1 MSHPAWPAAG
11 VRSLV
16 GLAGFVALGLAVG
29 ALGGMITATSVGAWY
44 QDLAK
49 PTFNPPDRVFAP
61 VWTTLFVLM
70 SVAAWRVWR
79 QGGFAHSRTEMAAYF
94 GQLALNLLWSALFF
108 GFRAPGWAFLE
119 IFLLLTAIVVTAVL
133 FGRRDRPAGWL
144 FLPYIAWVAFAA
156 VLNGAIWRLN

>member
-1 MSHPAWPAAG
+1 
-11 VRSLV
+11 VRSFA
-16 GLAGFVALGLAVG
+16 GLAGFIALGLAVG
-29 ALGGMITATSVGAWY
+29 ALGGMVTATSVGTWY

-49 PTFNPPDRVFAP
+49 PPFNPPDWVFAP

-79 QGGFAHSRTEMAAYF
+79 QGGFAHARVEMTAYF
-94 GQLALNLLWSALFF
+94 GQLALNPLWSVVFF
-108 GFRAPGWAFLE
+108 GFRTPGWAFLE
-119 IFLLLTAIVVTAVL
+119 IFLLLPAIVLTAIL

-144 FLPYIAWVAFAA
+144 FLPYVAWVAFAT